1 MAGLLLQKAFE
12 DTGSTDSAQVKSY
25 LDQLDLMT
33 FYGHIKFSTDAKT
46 HGKQVAHSM
55 VYIQWQKDS
64 SGKLV
69 KQIVWPL
76 EAKSADAQLRTLP

>member
-1 MAGLLLQKAFE
+1 
-12 DTGSTDSAQVKSY
+12 
-25 LDQLDLMT
+25 MT

-46 HGKQVAHSM
+46 HGKQTVHSM

-69 KQIVWPL
+69 KQIVWPV
-76 EAKSADAQLRTLP
+76 EAKSADGMLRPTQ

>member
-1 MAGLLLQKAFE
+1 MAGLLLQKAIE
-12 DTGSTDSAQVKSY
+12 ETGSVDPAQIKAY
-25 LDQLDLMT
+25 LDTVDLMT
-33 FYGHIKFSTDAKT
+33 FYGHIKFSTDAQT
-46 HGKQVAHSM
+46 HGKQTAHAM

-76 EAKSADAQLRTLP
+76 EAKSADAMLRPAP